1 MSNDPKTPK
10 KEPMISS
17 ENRPT
22 AIDFE
27 APVSQL
33 KVRELLALV
42 PWAEYFKVEKEITKE
57 LHKVEKEAIKP
68 ETHKPAPTFLEAN
81 KAETV
86 KPETFKP
93 EIHKPEIHKPEIFKP
108 EITKPEI
115 SKPEFSKPEFSK
127 VEKEVI
133 KEGFKPEK
141 EIFKELLKPEG
152 LKGEKELKPEGDPI
166 EQIAD
171 RVIQKLRE
179 QNVIK

>member
-1 MSNDPKTPK
+1 MSSNDPKTPK

-42 PWAEYFKVEKEITKE
+42 PWGEYFKVEKEITKE
-57 LHKVEKEAIKP
+57 LHKVEKEHFKP
-68 ETHKPAPTFLEAN
+68 ETHKPPVNFLEAN
-81 KAETV
+81 KTETSKAETV
-86 KPETFKP
+86 KPENFKP
-93 EIHKPEIHKPEIFKP
+93 ELFKP
-108 EITKPEI
+108 ETAKAE
-115 SKPEFSKPEFSK
+115 KEFSKEF
-127 VEKEVI
+127 
-133 KEGFKPEK
+133 FKPEK
-141 EIFKELLKPEG
+141 EIIKELLKPEG
-152 LKGEKELKPEGDPI
+152 LKGEKEFKPEGDPI
-166 EQIAD
+166 EQIAN

>member
-1 MSNDPKTPK
+1 MSSNDPKTPK

-33 KVRELLALV
+33 KVRELLTLV
-42 PWAEYFKVEKEITKE
+42 PWGEYFKVEKEIAKE
-57 LHKVEKEAIKP
+57 LHKVEKEHFKP
-68 ETHKPAPTFLEAN
+68 ETHKPPAPFLEIS
-81 KAETV
+81 KAETSKAETSKAETLKPETVKPELV
-86 KPETFKP
+86 KPETFK
-93 EIHKPEIHKPEIFKP
+93 
-108 EITKPEI
+108 
-115 SKPEFSKPEFSK
+115 
-127 VEKEVI
+127 VEKEVS

-141 EIFKELLKPEG
+141 EIIKELLKPEG
-152 LKGEKELKPEGDPI
+152 LKGEKEFKPEGDPI
-166 EQIAD
+166 EQIAN

>member
-33 KVRELLALV
+33 KVRELLTLV
-42 PWAEYFKVEKEITKE
+42 PWGEYFKVEKEIAKE
-57 LHKVEKEAIKP
+57 LHKVEKEHFKP
-68 ETHKPAPTFLEAN
+68 ETHKPPAPFLE
-81 KAETV
+81 
-86 KPETFKP
+86 
-93 EIHKPEIHKPEIFKP
+93 IS
-108 EITKPEI
+108 KPEI
-115 SKPEFSKPEFSK
+115 SKPETSKPETAKPETLKPEILKPEILKPEILKPELVKPETFK
-127 VEKEVI
+127 VEKEVS
-133 KEGFKPEK
+133 KEGFKAEK
-141 EIFKELLKPEG
+141 EIIKELLKPEG

>member
-1 MSNDPKTPK
+1 MSSNDPKTPK

-33 KVRELLALV
+33 KVRELLSLV
-42 PWAEYFKVEKEITKE
+42 PWGEYFKVEKEIAKE
-57 LHKVEKEAIKP
+57 LHKVEKEHFKP
-68 ETHKPAPTFLEAN
+68 ETHKPPVNFLEAN
-81 KAETV
+81 KAETI
-86 KPETFKP
+86 KAETSK
-93 EIHKPEIHKPEIFKP
+93 ETLKP

-115 SKPEFSKPEFSK
+115 SKPEFSK

-152 LKGEKELKPEGDPI
+152 LKGEKEFKPEGDPI

>member
-1 MSNDPKTPK
+1 MSSNDPKTPK

-33 KVRELLALV
+33 KVRELLTLV
-42 PWAEYFKVEKEITKE
+42 PWGEYFKVEKEIAKE
-57 LHKVEKEAIKP
+57 LHKVEKEHFKP
-68 ETHKPAPTFLEAN
+68 ETHKPPVNFLEAN
-81 KAETV
+81 KAETSKAETSKAETSKAETLKPEIIKPELV
-86 KPETFKP
+86 KPETFKM
-93 EIHKPEIHKPEIFKP
+93 
-108 EITKPEI
+108 
-115 SKPEFSKPEFSK
+115 
-127 VEKEVI
+127 EKEVS

-141 EIFKELLKPEG
+141 EIIKELLKPEG
-152 LKGEKELKPEGDPI
+152 LKGEKEFKPEGDPI
-166 EQIAD
+166 EQIAN

>member
-1 MSNDPKTPK
+1 MSSNDPKTPK

-42 PWAEYFKVEKEITKE
+42 PWGEYFKVEKEITKE
-57 LHKVEKEAIKP
+57 LHKVEKEHFKP
-68 ETHKPAPTFLEAN
+68 ETHKPPVNFLEAN
-81 KAETV
+81 KTETSKAETV

-93 EIHKPEIHKPEIFKP
+93 EIF
-108 EITKPEI
+108 KPEI
-115 SKPEFSKPEFSK
+115 SKENFK
-127 VEKEVI
+127 VEKEVS
-133 KEGFKPEK
+133 KEAFKPEK

-152 LKGEKELKPEGDPI
+152 LKGEKEFKPEGDPI
-166 EQIAD
+166 EQIAN